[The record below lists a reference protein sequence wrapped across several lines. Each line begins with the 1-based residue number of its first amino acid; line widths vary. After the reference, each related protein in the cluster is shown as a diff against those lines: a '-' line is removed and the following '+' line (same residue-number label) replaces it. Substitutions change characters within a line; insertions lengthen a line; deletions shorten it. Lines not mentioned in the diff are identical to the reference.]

1 MTDPS
6 LKAQQL
12 QEKAL
17 IRSQERLQAQKEQRL
32 RQWQEIQTKSPD
44 LAVFLIEMNKV
55 FGKPASL
62 KVEFSEHPINLT
74 TTGEGS
80 NEAGK

>member
-1 MTDPS
+1 MDDPV
-6 LKAQQL
+6 LKAKQL

-17 IRSQERLQAQKEQRL
+17 LRSQERLQAQKEQRL

-44 LAVFLIEMNKV
+44 LALFLIAINKV

-62 KVEFSEHPINLT
+62 KVEFREHPINLT
-74 TTGEGS
+74 ITGEGS
-80 NEAGK
+80 NEIGK

>member
-1 MTDPS
+1 MDDPV
-6 LKAQQL
+6 LKAKQL

-44 LAVFLIEMNKV
+44 LALFLIEMNKV

-62 KVEFSEHPINLT
+62 KVEFRENFINLT
-74 TTGEGS
+74 TKGEGL
-80 NEAGK
+80 NEVGK

>member
-1 MTDPS
+1 MDDPV
-6 LKAQQL
+6 LKAKQL

-17 IRSQERLQAQKEQRL
+17 NRSQMRLQAEKRQRL
-32 RQWQEIQTKSPD
+32 RLWRDIQTKAPD
-44 LAVFLIEMNKV
+44 LALFLIEMQKV
-55 FGKPASL
+55 FGKPDSL
-62 KVEFSEHPINLT
+62 QVKFSEHPINLT

>member
-6 LKAQQL
+6 LKAKQL

-44 LAVFLIEMNKV
+44 LALFLIAMNKV

-62 KVEFSEHPINLT
+62 KVKFSERPINLT
-74 TTGEGS
+74 SKGEGS
-80 NEAGK
+80 NEVGK

>member
-1 MTDPS
+1 MSDPV
-6 LKAQQL
+6 LKAKQL

-32 RQWQEIQTKSPD
+32 KQWQEIQTKAPD
-44 LAVFLIEMNKV
+44 LALFLIAMNKV

-62 KVEFSEHPINLT
+62 KVEFREHPINLT
-74 TTGEGS
+74 ITGEGS
-80 NEAGK
+80 NEIGK

>member
-6 LKAQQL
+6 LKAKQL

-44 LAVFLIEMNKV
+44 LALFLIAMNKV

-62 KVEFSEHPINLT
+62 KIEFSEHPINLT

>member
-1 MTDPS
+1 MDDPV

-17 IRSQERLQAQKEQRL
+17 KRSQERLQAQKEQRL

-44 LAVFLIEMNKV
+44 LALFLIAMNKV

-62 KVEFSEHPINLT
+62 KVEFRENFINLT
-74 TTGEGS
+74 TKGEGL
-80 NEAGK
+80 NEVGK

>member
-1 MTDPS
+1 MNDPV
-6 LKAQQL
+6 LKAKQL

-44 LAVFLIEMNKV
+44 LAEFLIAMNKV

-62 KVEFSEHPINLT
+62 KVEFRESD
-74 TTGEGS
+74 
-80 NEAGK
+80 

>member
-1 MTDPS
+1 MDDPV
-6 LKAQQL
+6 LKAKQL

-44 LAVFLIEMNKV
+44 LALFLIAMNKV

-62 KVEFSEHPINLT
+62 EVKFREHFINLT
-74 TTGEGS
+74 TKGEGS
-80 NEAGK
+80 NKVGK

>member
-1 MTDPS
+1 MTDPL
-6 LKAQQL
+6 LKAKQL

-32 RQWQEIQTKSPD
+32 RRWQEIQTKSPD
-44 LAVFLIEMNKV
+44 LALFLIEMNKV

-62 KVEFSEHPINLT
+62 KVEFREHPINLT
-74 TTGEGS
+74 ITGEGS
-80 NEAGK
+80 NEIGK

>member
-1 MTDPS
+1 MTDPL
-6 LKAQQL
+6 LKAKQL

-44 LAVFLIEMNKV
+44 LALFLIEMNNV

-62 KVEFSEHPINLT
+62 KIEFSEHPINLT
-74 TTGEGS
+74 ITGEGS
-80 NEAGK
+80 NEVGK

>member
-12 QEKAL
+12 QGKAL

-32 RQWQEIQTKSPD
+32 KQWQEIQTKSPD
-44 LAVFLIEMNKV
+44 LALFLIEMNKA

-62 KVEFSEHPINLT
+62 KVEFRESH
-74 TTGEGS
+74 
-80 NEAGK
+80 

>member
-1 MTDPS
+1 MDDPV
-6 LKAQQL
+6 LKAKQL

-17 IRSQERLQAQKEQRL
+17 KRSQERLQAQKEQRL

-44 LAVFLIEMNKV
+44 LADFLIAMNKV

-62 KVEFSEHPINLT
+62 KVEFREHFINLT
-74 TTGEGS
+74 TKGEGS
-80 NEAGK
+80 NKVGK

>member
-1 MTDPS
+1 MDDPV
-6 LKAQQL
+6 LKAKQL

-32 RQWQEIQTKSPD
+32 RQWQEIQTKAHD
-44 LAVFLIEMNKV
+44 LALFLIEMNKV

-62 KVEFSEHPINLT
+62 KVEFRENFINLT
-74 TTGEGS
+74 TKGEGS
-80 NEAGK
+80 NKVGK

>member
-6 LKAQQL
+6 LKAKQL

-44 LAVFLIEMNKV
+44 LALFLIEMNKA

-62 KVEFSEHPINLT
+62 KIEFSE
-74 TTGEGS
+74 S
-80 NEAGK
+80 D

>member
-1 MTDPS
+1 MDDPV
-6 LKAQQL
+6 LKAKQL

-32 RQWQEIQTKSPD
+32 RQWQEIQTKAPD
-44 LAVFLIEMNKV
+44 LALFLIAMNKV

-62 KVEFSEHPINLT
+62 KVEFREHPINLT
-74 TTGEGS
+74 ITGEGS
-80 NEAGK
+80 NEIGK

>member
-1 MTDPS
+1 MSDPV
-6 LKAQQL
+6 LKAKQL

-17 IRSQERLQAQKEQRL
+17 LKSKERLQAQNEQKL

-44 LAVFLIEMNKV
+44 LALFLIEMNKA

-62 KVEFSEHPINLT
+62 KIEFSE
-74 TTGEGS
+74 S
-80 NEAGK
+80 D

>member
-1 MTDPS
+1 MTDPL

-32 RQWQEIQTKSPD
+32 KLWQEIQTKAPD
-44 LAVFLIEMNKV
+44 LALFLIEMNKV
-55 FGKPASL
+55 FGKPTSL
-62 KVEFSEHPINLT
+62 KVEFRESD
-74 TTGEGS
+74 
-80 NEAGK
+80 

>member
-1 MTDPS
+1 MTDPL
-6 LKAQQL
+6 LKAKQL

-17 IRSQERLQAQKEQRL
+17 IRSQERLQTQKEQRL

-44 LAVFLIEMNKV
+44 LALFLIAMNKV

-62 KVEFSEHPINLT
+62 KVEFRENFINLT
-74 TTGEGS
+74 TKGEGL
-80 NEAGK
+80 NEVGK

>member
-6 LKAQQL
+6 LKAKKL
-12 QEKAL
+12 EEKAL
-17 IRSQERLQAQKEQRL
+17 LKSKERLQAQKEQRL
-32 RQWQEIQTKSPD
+32 RQWQEIQAKSPD
-44 LAVFLIEMNKV
+44 LALFLIAMNKV

-74 TTGEGS
+74 IIGEGS
-80 NEAGK
+80 NKVGK

>member
-1 MTDPS
+1 MTDPL

-44 LAVFLIEMNKV
+44 LADFLIAMNKV

-62 KVEFSEHPINLT
+62 KVEFRENFINLT
-74 TTGEGS
+74 TKGEGL
-80 NEAGK
+80 NEVGK

>member
-1 MTDPS
+1 MDDPV
-6 LKAQQL
+6 LKAKQL

-44 LAVFLIEMNKV
+44 LALFLIAMNKV

-62 KVEFSEHPINLT
+62 KIEFREHFINLT
-74 TTGEGS
+74 ITGEGS
-80 NEAGK
+80 NEIGK

>member
-1 MTDPS
+1 MTDPL

-44 LAVFLIEMNKV
+44 LALFLIAMNKV

-62 KVEFSEHPINLT
+62 QVKFSEHPINLT
-74 TTGEGS
+74 ITGEGS
-80 NEAGK
+80 NEVGK

>member
-6 LKAQQL
+6 FKAKQL

-17 IRSQERLQAQKEQRL
+17 IRSKERLQAQKEQRL

-44 LAVFLIEMNKV
+44 LAAFLIAMNKV

-74 TTGEGS
+74 ITGEGS
-80 NEAGK
+80 NEIGK

>member
-1 MTDPS
+1 MTDP
-6 LKAQQL
+6 LIKAQQL

-32 RQWQEIQTKSPD
+32 RKWQEIQTKAPD
-44 LAVFLIEMNKV
+44 LALFLIAMNKV

-62 KVEFSEHPINLT
+62 KVEFREHPINLT
-74 TTGEGS
+74 TKGEGL
-80 NEAGK
+80 NEVGK

>member
-1 MTDPS
+1 MTDP
-6 LKAQQL
+6 LIKAQQL

-32 RQWQEIQTKSPD
+32 RKWQEIQTKSPD
-44 LAVFLIEMNKV
+44 LALFLIAMNKV

-62 KVEFSEHPINLT
+62 KVEFREHPINLT
-74 TTGEGS
+74 ITGEGS
-80 NEAGK
+80 NEIGK

>member
-1 MTDPS
+1 MTDPLS
-6 LKAQQL
+6 KAQQL

-17 IRSQERLQAQKEQRL
+17 LRSKERLQAQKKQRL

-44 LAVFLIEMNKV
+44 LALFLIAMNKV

-62 KVEFSEHPINLT
+62 KVEFREHPINLT
-74 TTGEGS
+74 ITGEGS
-80 NEAGK
+80 NEIGK